1 MESTTPFYALGDNR
15 RGRFFYLIAGIAVLL
30 PWNVCISTFSR
41 FRYYNWPYTNSAAYT
56 TALLASQMIGIIG
69 RKRVSPNFFLW
80 PFASLAI
87 SCLFVPLQIH
97 FNIPRPYDFLLSCA
111 LVVLMAMSSSF
122 SQLVTMKKAAID
134 DQGLVMS
141 IGSGL
146 AGPIAAMYGDRFDG
160 YFVSAA
166 ACLVCSYWGDDN
178 LHPEYPEGKSI
189 LPVALLS
196 PTSTTTTI
204 STAATAA
211 APQSPSD
218 NICKHGAPPGPS
230 TISTAATAAAPQS
243 PSDNIC
249 TLSAV
254 TEQPDA
260 CSLEIVVQKRAN
272 TDRLLKFTLFATYVL
287 SFYCFPGRILV
298 WMPRATA
305 LFQLMDFAG
314 RCAPL
319 FIHISW
325 KIAPPVA
332 VLRLPFLAFILIPS
346 LMTLL
351 TFEIKEVLIALF
363 AFSNGLITSLI
374 FAYSEDPRL
383 GAEMSLSMILGLVT
397 GSWLSVLCG

>member
-141 IGSGL
+141 VGSGL

-196 PTSTTTTI
+196 PTSTTT
-204 STAATAA
+204 
-211 APQSPSD
+211 
-218 NICKHGAPPGPS
+218 